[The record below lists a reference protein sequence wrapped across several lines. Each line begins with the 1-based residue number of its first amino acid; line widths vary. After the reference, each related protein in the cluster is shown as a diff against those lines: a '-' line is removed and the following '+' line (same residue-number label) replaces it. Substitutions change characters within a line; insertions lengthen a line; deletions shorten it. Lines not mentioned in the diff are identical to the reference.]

1 MVSIGDVKHR
11 NLATAPVTNDTQRDA
26 SLRQERCNLKAER
39 VFPSVEFEK
48 VFFYVHTT

>member
-11 NLATAPVTNDTQRDA
+11 NLATAPVTNDTQR
-26 SLRQERCNLKAER
+26 LRQERCNLKAER